1 MQGTRWVGFADER
14 ARSEVEE
21 TLHAAGYSGDV
32 AFLESPEKLR
42 SSVALDGRGMANVVV
57 GPVSE
62 GVSDI
67 NLAAAIASDRQAN
80 QVVLVRR
87 GASGSLRSRA
97 HRAGVSDVLD
107 PQELTLVR
115 EGAGETNRA
124 DGGPT
129 DASAPSAELVPAT
142 PVSIASHPERVRSQ
156 GAPVLVLC
164 SGRGGSGT
172 SAITVAAAAIAASW
186 GMRVGLVDLDLA
198 CGNAYSYLGLPTGF
212 DLSTLSVGEEG
223 AELPRGVLSGELI
236 RVWGPCDAPET
247 AELAMPHAGAL
258 VSAAASAC
266 DLVLVDTSTTFTD
279 AVAQAAQV
287 CDRLALVSDD
297 RPGALAALSRMAGL
311 AVRLGVARTR
321 IVRISNREDPR
332 SRAEPVQGRANVG
345 LETARAFRVFE
356 SEELDD
362 VLASGEA
369 SSLPAHE
376 SAFVES
382 VAYFLASVLSE
393 MGRLPK
399 CKEAQQALRFDGSR
413 QGWGIF
419 GRKRE
424 VG

>member
-1 MQGTRWVGFADER
+1 M
-14 ARSEVEE
+14 
-21 TLHAAGYSGDV
+21 
-32 AFLESPEKLR
+32 
-42 SSVALDGRGMANVVV
+42 
-57 GPVSE
+57 
-62 GVSDI
+62 
-67 NLAAAIASDRQAN
+67 
-80 QVVLVRR
+80 
-87 GASGSLRSRA
+87 
-97 HRAGVSDVLD
+97 
-107 PQELTLVR
+107 
-115 EGAGETNRA
+115 
-124 DGGPT
+124 
-129 DASAPSAELVPAT
+129 
-142 PVSIASHPERVRSQ
+142 
-156 GAPVLVLC
+156 
-164 SGRGGSGT
+164 
-172 SAITVAAAAIAASW
+172 
-186 GMRVGLVDLDLA
+186 
-198 CGNAYSYLGLPTGF
+198 
-212 DLSTLSVGEEG
+212 
-223 AELPRGVLSGELI
+223 
-236 RVWGPCDAPET
+236 WGPCDAPET

-393 MGRLPK
+393 MGRLPE